1 LDEEDKVIL
10 EEPFTEKEVACAIGG
25 MKSESAP
32 GPNGFTV
39 TFFKRIWDHIK
50 QEIMGMVRDFNEA
63 RLDLQSLNYGVITLV
78 PKVRE
83 ANSIKQYRPI
93 YLLNV
98 DFNISP
104 KLLMNRLTPM
114 VGKLISPNQTTF
126 IKGRDILEGVVILYE
141 VIHKFRKSGK

>member
-10 EEPFTEKEVACAIGG
+10 EEPFTEKEVACDIGG

-98 DFNISP
+98 DFNIFP